1 MKSTPDK
8 KNNLANISNIYSR
21 KALWKRILVV
31 LALIIVGVS
40 FFYSSKLI
48 QELSKEERKKVK
60 LWADAIENKASTVN
74 KTAKLFL
81 QLAKVERVKVELWSQ
96 AMESLMSTEELA
108 PNDNKLALEIISKN
122 KTIPLIVTGD
132 DDKIT
137 MSRNIEGLIDLDSIP
152 VPKRDSIKIHNEQ
165 LLDSL
170 LILWKAKGD
179 KIHVNNPYDPNT
191 YVYFKDSKI
200 LEDLRS
206 TFNNIQT
213 SFVNDIISMAA
224 STPVV
229 YLRGDSVIAFN
240 KVDSAIVNNPLLLR
254 KELNSMSSENEPIVV
269 DLGYNELN
277 YIYFSDSDM
286 LNKLKYYSIIQI
298 AVMFLFVLIGYWLFS
313 IFRRSEQNKVWVGMA
328 KETAHQLGTPL
339 SSLMGWMEVLR
350 MKKVDTS
357 IISEM
362 EKDVD
367 RLNII
372 TDRFSKIGAKPS
384 LEDKNVFDSLEKFVT
399 YFKTRAP
406 RKVKIEL
413 QATARDIISPLNEPL
428 FHWVIE
434 NLCKNGID
442 AMEGKGK
449 ITIDISEED
458 YHTIIEVTD
467 TGKGIPNGKRNEVF
481 QPGFTSKERGWGLGL
496 SLSKRII
503 KEYHSGKIF
512 VKWTEQGKGTTFR
525 IELKQ

>member
-8 KNNLANISNIYSR
+8 KNRLANISNIYSR
-21 KALWKRILVV
+21 KAVWKRVLVV
-31 LALIIVGVS
+31 IALVIVGVS
-40 FFYSSKLI
+40 FFYSSRLVS
-48 QELSKEERKKVK
+48 ELSGEERKKVK

-81 QLAKVERVKVELWSQ
+81 ELAQVERVKIELWSQ
-96 AMESLMSTEELA
+96 AMETLMSSDELG
-108 PNDNKLALEIISKN
+108 PNDNKLALEIISEN
-122 KTIPLIVTGD
+122 KTIPLMVTGKND
-132 DDKIT
+132 EIT
-137 MSRNIEGLIDLDSIP
+137 MSRNVEGLIEIDSIP
-152 VPKRDSIKIHNEQ
+152 EHQRDSAIIHNEQ

-170 LILWKAKGD
+170 LLLWKAKGN
-179 KIHVNNPYDPNT
+179 KIHVNNPYNPNT
-191 YVYFKDSKI
+191 YVYFKDSRI
-200 LEDLRS
+200 LEELRS
-206 TFNNIQT
+206 TFNNIQN
-213 SFVNDIISMAA
+213 SFVNDIISMAS

-240 KVDSAIVNNPLLLR
+240 KVDSNIISDSLLLS
-254 KELNSMSSENEPIVV
+254 KELNSMSSDNEPIVV
-269 DLGYNELN
+269 DLGYDALN

-286 LNKLKYYSIIQI
+286 LNKLKYYSVIQI
-298 AVMFLFVLIGYWLFS
+298 VVMFLFVLIGYWLFS

-350 MKKVDTS
+350 MKEVDEG
-357 IISEM
+357 IIREM

-367 RLNII
+367 RLNMI
-372 TDRFSKIGAKPS
+372 TDRFSKIGAKPN
-384 LEDKNVFDSLEKFVT
+384 LEDRNVFDSLEKFVT
-399 YFKTRAP
+399 YFKTRVP
-406 RKVKIEL
+406 RKVTIEL
-413 QATARDIISPLNEPL
+413 QATARDIVSPLNEPL

-449 ITIDISEED
+449 ITIDVSEED
-458 YHTIIEVTD
+458 YQTIIEVTD
-467 TGKGIPNGKRNEVF
+467 NGKGIPSGNRNEVF

-503 KEYHSGKIF
+503 KEYHNGKIY
-512 VKWTEQGKGTTFR
+512 VKWSEQDKGTTFR

>member
-1 MKSTPDK
+1 MKSTPEK
-8 KNNLANISNIYSR
+8 RNKITNISNIYSR

-31 LALIIVGVS
+31 AALGIVGVS
-40 FFYSSKLI
+40 FFYSSRLVN
-48 QELSKEERKKVK
+48 ELSKEERKKVR
-60 LWADAIENKASTVN
+60 LWAEAIESKAVTVN
-74 KTAKLFL
+74 KTAKLFIE
-81 QLAKVERVKVELWSQ
+81 LAQVEREKIELW
-96 AMESLMSTEELA
+96 AKAEEILINSTELR
-108 PNDNKLALEIISKN
+108 PNDNKLAVDIIGAN
-122 KTIPLIVTGD
+122 HTIPLILVNQDGEITGE
-132 DDKIT
+132 
-137 MSRNIEGLIDLDSIP
+137 RNIDGLVDTFSL
-152 VPKRDSIKIHNEQ
+152 VGEERHRVYWENKN

-170 LILWKAKGD
+170 LNLWKEKGD
-179 KIHVNNPYDPNT
+179 RIDVNYIDDQHI
-191 YVYFKDSKI
+191 YLYYKDSRI

-224 STPVV
+224 STPVI

-240 KVDSAIVNNPLLLR
+240 KIDSAIVSDSVLLQS
-254 KELNSMSSENEPIVV
+254 ELNSMRSDNDPIVV
-269 DLGYNELN
+269 DLGYDELN

-286 LNKLKYYSIIQI
+286 LNKLKYYSTIQI
-298 AVMFLFVLIGYWLFS
+298 TVMFLFVLIGYWLFS

-350 MKKVDTS
+350 MKEVDNE
-357 IISEM
+357 IITEM

-367 RLNII
+367 RLNMI

-384 LEDKNVFDSLEKFVT
+384 LDKKNIYDSLEKFVT
-399 YFKTRAP
+399 YFKTRIP
-406 RKVKIEL
+406 RKVEL
-413 QATARDIISPLNEPL
+413 ELKSSSTEVMSPLNEPL

-449 ITIDISEED
+449 ITIDFFEENNR
-458 YHTIIEVTD
+458 TIVEVTD
-467 TGKGIPNGKRNEVF
+467 TGKGIPSNKRSEVF

-503 KEYHSGKIF
+503 KEYHNGKIF
-512 VKWTEQGKGTTFR
+512 VKRSEVDKGTTFR